1 MNRDFKTEE
10 MGVLVEGKTYSG
22 SAFGV
27 NDEGEAVFFNSRL
40 VNKMELEEG
49 DEIVAH
55 CIPNYIDK
63 RDEIPWRCIRVEDE

>member
-1 MNRDFKTEE
+1 MSRDFKTES

-27 NDEGEAVFFNSRL
+27 NDEGEAVFFNSRI
-40 VNKMELEEG
+40 VERMELEEG

-55 CIPNYIDK
+55 CIPNYVDK
-63 RDEIPWRCIRVEDE
+63 RDEIPWRCIRVDE